1 MKHLIIIELLIL
13 TFLLG
18 ARTSAEHRAVIVQY
32 DTVYFETEWSRLV
45 SALIKVESNG
55 NDKAVNESS
64 GASGCLQLMPI
75 YVAEANRL
83 TNGNYTL
90 EDRFDRTKSI
100 EMFNVIQSHYNKDMD
115 IEKAIHLHNPN
126 AGQWYTE
133 RVIKAMEEH

>member
-1 MKHLIIIELLIL
+1 MKNKLIVSIMALLFCSCSRSHDKVVIIQ
-13 TFLLG
+13 
-18 ARTSAEHRAVIVQY
+18 R
-32 DTVYFETEWSRLV
+32 DTIYVETEWSRLV

-55 NDKAVNESS
+55 NDNAVNEVS

-90 EDRFDRTKSI
+90 EDRFDRIKSI
-100 EMFNVIQSHYNKDMD
+100 EMFNIIQMHHNKHMD
-115 IEKAIHLHNPN
+115 IEKAIKLHNPG

-133 RVIKAMEEH
+133 RVLKQMEE